1 MGLSRVRGLS
11 MKRVQHGKGA
21 TTGKGVRGGAT
32 TQVPRF
38 SPRGDPPVSGPRPLY
53 HPKFILSDSPGKVRT
68 RDYRTTSST
77 SNFLVL
83 WPILAQGHAGAWGLD
98 SPCLLFVRSPHPG
111 SSRNEGRASPRK
123 RMGHVAEVSVK
134 DAKTPASTWRPPRHP
149 QSDQSPTSP
158 GTQLSPTPR

>member
-98 SPCLLFVRSPHPG
+98 SPCLLLSVRSPYPL
-111 SSRNEGRASPRK
+111 SSRNEDRASPRTLGTLQNE
-123 RMGHVAEVSVK
+123 RDG
-134 DAKTPASTWRPPRHP
+134 STWRTPRHP
-149 QSDQSPTSP
+149 QGDQSPTSP
-158 GTQLSPTPR
+158 GT